1 MPQGW
6 IGSLL
11 SGWSSQCSCRPR
23 CCAGC
28 RSPGH
33 LDLLGSEVARH
44 TGDRCRGRPS
54 CRAARTDVSDGARF
68 GRSADGARGRRGAT
82 GHPGDGGDPLDE
94 FGSGICPRIGNL
106 RFAFGHR
113 RPVGSHCGRRWRP
126 GAGLLAP
133 RGAPAAIERSIGNPP
148 HHPRN
153 QTGGGGSAHDQ
164 RRAST
169 PAQAL
174 ADGSDLLVIG
184 RPITG
189 EPDPRAAAIAIAE
202 ECRT

>member
-11 SGWSSQCSCRPR
+11 SVWPSQCFCRPR

-44 TGDRCRGRPS
+44 TGNSCRGRPS
-54 CRAARTDVSDGARF
+54 CRAARTDVFDGACF

-82 GHPGDGGDPLDE
+82 GHPGGGGDPLDE
-94 FGSGICPRIGNL
+94 FGSGICSRIGNL
-106 RFAFGHR
+106 RVSFGHR
-113 RPVGSHCGRRWRP
+113 RSMGSHCGRRWRP

-133 RGAPAAIERSIGNPP
+133 RGNPAAIERSIGNPP

-153 QTGGGGSAHDQ
+153 QTGGGEYARSAPRIDAGASACRRIGSLGHRAPHHGRARPTSSSNCH
-164 RRAST
+164 RR
-169 PAQAL
+169 
-174 ADGSDLLVIG
+174 
-184 RPITG
+184 RM
-189 EPDPRAAAIAIAE
+189 
-202 ECRT
+202 